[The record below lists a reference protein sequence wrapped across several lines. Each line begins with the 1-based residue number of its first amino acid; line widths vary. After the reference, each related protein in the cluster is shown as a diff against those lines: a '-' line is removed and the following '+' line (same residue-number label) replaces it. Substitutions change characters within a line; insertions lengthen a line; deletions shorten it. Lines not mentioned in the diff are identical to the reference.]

1 MNDIAPEPLIR
12 GNGLGYKVKGQQ
24 LLRHIDLD
32 VVRGRILTVIGPNG
46 AGKTTLVRLAL
57 GLLRPTEGH
66 IRRAPGLRIGYMPQ
80 RLALPD
86 SMPLT
91 VGRFLA
97 LAERDKAKVL
107 PGARET
113 GIEHLMEHPM
123 QALSGGETQRV
134 LLARA
139 LLGSPDLLVLD
150 EPVQGI
156 DVNGQAELYR
166 LIVRAR
172 DTLGCA
178 VLMVS
183 HDLHLVMAATDE
195 VLCIN
200 QHVCCSGHPEA
211 VSRHPAYLDLF
222 GAIDSETLAVYTHH
236 HDHAHDLHGDV
247 VPEQQAQRDG

>member
-1 MNDIAPEPLIR
+1 MTETL
-12 GNGLGYKVKGQQ
+12 LEGQQ
-24 LLRHIDLD
+24 IGYAARGRELIRHIDLKVD
-32 VVRGRILTVIGPNG
+32 RRQIVTIIGPNG

-57 GLLRPTEGH
+57 GLITPTEGK
-66 IRRAPGLRIGYMPQ
+66 IRRAPGLKIGYMPQ
-80 RLALPD
+80 KLSLPD
-86 SMPLT
+86 SIPLT
-91 VGRFLA
+91 VLRFLA
-97 LAERDKAKVL
+97 LADRDPQNVL
-107 PGARET
+107 RNAREA
-113 GIEHLMEHPM
+113 GVEHLLDRPL

-139 LLGSPDLLVLD
+139 LARDPALLVLD

-156 DVNGQAELYR
+156 DVKGQAEFYK
-166 LIVRAR
+166 LIVKLRNTR
-172 DTLGCA
+172 RCA

-222 GAIDSETLAVYTHH
+222 GELDADTLAVYTHH
-236 HDHAHDLHGDV
+236 HDHEHNLHGDIV
-247 VPEQQAQRDG
+247 HDHREHEHG